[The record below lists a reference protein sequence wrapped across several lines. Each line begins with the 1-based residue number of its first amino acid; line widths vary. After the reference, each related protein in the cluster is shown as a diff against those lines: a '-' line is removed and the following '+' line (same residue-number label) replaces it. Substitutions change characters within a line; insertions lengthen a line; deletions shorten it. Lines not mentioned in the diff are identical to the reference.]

1 MKKKNSIKYN
11 VGGLMSFDKSKPNM
25 AEMFSTIHSIA
36 KGRGPI
42 SGIAA
47 ALGKTG
53 MSPLGSFALKRR
65 DKRKARDARMAASPV
80 AMNEMNRMYSGGKVK
95 GKRSIDGCA
104 VRGKTRAKRS

>member
-11 VGGLMSFDKSKPNM
+11 VGGLLTQKAVKNNAAMLSP
-25 AEMFSTIHSIA
+25 IYGIA
-36 KGRGPI
+36 KGEGPF

-65 DKRKARDARMAASPV
+65 DKRKARDASMAASPV

-104 VRGKTRAKRS
+104 VRGKTKAKRS